1 MKLLFIGGTRFVGL
15 AMAREAIA
23 RGHEVSIFHRSEK
36 IPTGTES
43 AIHLKGDRTK
53 DFTNLQSGNWDAVID
68 VCGYR
73 PHEIHA
79 LYDVFA
85 GRISKYVFISTVS
98 VYADD
103 IAFGLD
109 ETANLADVAIL
120 EDKELITV
128 PIDGETY
135 GPLKVLCEA
144 AVREH
149 YKDNL
154 IIRPTYV
161 IGPDDYTNRF
171 HSWVRKFL
179 SDDVVEVPKNLDTT
193 LQYIDVRD
201 LANFTIDAIEKDLQG
216 DFHVCENATKFSIA
230 VEEIRTTTNSKSQLK
245 QVDSEDD
252 SQFPMWAPADTGVLA
267 MNPAKAK
274 AAGLTN
280 RPLAQSIRDIV
291 EEIS

>member
-36 IPTGTES
+36 FPTGTES
-43 AIHLKGDRTK
+43 AVHLKGDRTK

-85 GRISKYVFISTVS
+85 GRINKYVFISTVS

-103 IAFGLD
+103 IALGLD
-109 ETANLADVAIL
+109 EKAKLTGVSIL

-135 GPLKVLCEA
+135 GPLKVLCEE

-149 YKDNL
+149 YQDNL

-179 SDDVVEVPKNLDTT
+179 SDDVVDVPKNLDTT

-201 LANFTIDAIEKDLQG
+201 LANFTIEAIEKDLRG
-216 DFHVCENATKFSIA
+216 DFHVCDNPTRFSVAID
-230 VEEIRTTTNSKSQLK
+230 EIFANTNSKSQMK
-245 QVDSEDD
+245 QVDSEDE
-252 SQFPMWAPADTGVLA
+252 SQFPMWSPSDTGVLA

-274 AAGLTN
+274 AAGLIT
-280 RPLAQSIRDIV
+280 RPLGQTIRDIV
-291 EEIS
+291 ADIS

>member
-36 IPTGTES
+36 IPTGTET
-43 AIHLKGDRTK
+43 AIHLKGDRAK
-53 DFTNLQSGNWDAVID
+53 DFTNLQSGTWDAVID

-103 IAFGLD
+103 IALGLD

-216 DFHVCENATKFSIA
+216 DFHVCENATKFSNA
-230 VEEIRTTTNSKSQLK
+230 VDEIRATTKSKSQLK
-245 QVDSEDD
+245 QVDSEDE

-280 RPLAQSIRDIV
+280 RPLAQSIRDII

>member
-36 IPTGTES
+36 IPTGTET

-53 DFTNLQSGNWDAVID
+53 DFTNLQSGTWDAVID

-103 IAFGLD
+103 IALGLD

-179 SDDVVEVPKNLDTT
+179 SDDVVEVPRNLDTT

-216 DFHVCENATKFSIA
+216 DFHVCENATKFSNA
-230 VEEIRTTTNSKSQLK
+230 VDEIRATTKSKSQLK
-245 QVDSEDD
+245 QVDSEDE
-252 SQFPMWAPADTGVLA
+252 SQFPMWAPADTGILA

-280 RPLAQSIRDIV
+280 RPLAQSIRDII

>member
-53 DFTNLQSGNWDAVID
+53 DFTNLQIGNWDAVID

-149 YKDNL
+149 YQDNL

>member
-135 GPLKVLCEA
+135 GPLKVLCEE

-149 YKDNL
+149 YQDNL

-201 LANFTIDAIEKDLQG
+201 LAIFTIDAIEKDLQG

>member
-53 DFTNLQSGNWDAVID
+53 DFTNLQIGNWDAVID

-201 LANFTIDAIEKDLQG
+201 LAIFTIDAIEKDLQG